1 MVQVNFDAIDEEVKK
16 VEETK
21 KNVEKTE
28 AAAEEKKPFK
38 PDMKAWGVAIAI
50 AVVLLAVA
58 GYIMFLM

>member
-21 KNVEKTE
+21 KDVEKVEEATE
-28 AAAEEKKPFK
+28 QKKPFK
-38 PDMKAWGVAIAI
+38 PDMKVWGVAIAI
-50 AVVLLAVA
+50 VVILLAVS